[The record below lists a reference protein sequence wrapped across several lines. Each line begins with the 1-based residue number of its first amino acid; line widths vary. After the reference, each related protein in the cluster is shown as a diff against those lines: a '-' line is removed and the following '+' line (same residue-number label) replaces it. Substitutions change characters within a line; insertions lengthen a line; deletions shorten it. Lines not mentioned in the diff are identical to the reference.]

1 MPDLPSELEREI
13 FELAYRCSGR
23 EPVLKRAL
31 CLVARRVKFW
41 IDRIFYE
48 MVSLKDNGQAER
60 FLNLIGSNPK
70 KRNLL
75 KAIKTLCVPYAVA
88 ASNASRILKACSE
101 VESLAFW
108 VDCTYDLRPLD
119 LLSQLPLLRLSMEAH
134 HFSNTPVSTSTW
146 LSRLTHIE
154 LFAWKNY
161 DASELYKLGAP
172 PRLTHVALS
181 TLKMGSE
188 HAAIV
193 CSCCLSLQILVLLKD
208 AYDDQKPVFR
218 YDPRVV
224 VQDAPE
230 DIIGDWEASYFGRPD
245 MWYRAEVALKQQI
258 TMVAPGLAQN
268 GDSVETQ
275 ED

>member
-23 EPVLKRAL
+23 EPTLKRAL
-31 CLVARRVKFW
+31 CLVARRVK
-41 IDRIFYE
+41 YCH
-48 MVSLKDNGQAER
+48 AER
-60 FLNLIGSNPK
+60 FLNLIGSNLKQP
-70 KRNLL
+70 NLL
-75 KAIKTLCVPYAVA
+75 RAIKTLCVPYAVA
-88 ASNASRILKACSE
+88 AANAGRILEACSE
-101 VESLAFW
+101 VESLACW

-119 LLSQLPLLRLSMEAH
+119 LLSQLPLLRLSIEAH

-154 LFAWKNY
+154 LFAWRNY
-161 DASELYKLGAP
+161 DASELYKLGAL

-193 CSCCLSLQILVLLKD
+193 CSCCLILQILVLLKD

-230 DIIGDWEASYFGRPD
+230 DLIGDWEASYFGRPD
-245 MWYRAEVALKQQI
+245 MWYRAEAALKQQNSL
-258 TMVAPGLAQN
+258 VAAFKPLSDAQEPSLGRN
-268 GDSVETQ
+268 GDAVETQ